1 MAAKEIYISVK
12 LDAKDGEKTIGK
24 LNNDIKFTLKN
35 IENLESAQALL
46 NDELKKAELG
56 SENYKELSKQLKVV
70 NQELKNIDLANETLD
85 SEQFATSVKGLAG
98 GLTDVAGGLTL
109 IGVSGEG
116 IEKIAETFAQVEG
129 LSKVIAGGLDIYN
142 EGLKVTNSII
152 TKAVAAHEALA
163 VATTA
168 EGNASLVASGKMK
181 ILNFIMNQNPILLL
195 VTGIGLLIGAFALLS
210 MSVDKQKTDLEVLNE
225 VQSEYNDL
233 LVESRKGYADERA
246 ELEKNL
252 AIAKDETQSKKDRE
266 TAIKNINAISPEYL
280 GNITLETINTKE
292 AKGAIDAYIESLDKK
307 AKAQAY
313 SNLLAKEYEKLV
325 ELQTKSGQE
334 LVGFWDMAGNSIKAQ
349 FEEISSGNLGAL
361 ISADQKTLQNALER
375 NAKRGE
381 ALKNQEIKSQE
392 KRIEIILEL
401 IKTET
406 KEGEINTEISNDA
419 KKNADDLQKKYDE
432 LAKKRLDNSNQL
444 AAELKRLRDQ
454 EELDLAKTEDDK
466 TKILFER
473 EALRLQNIYDNSQK
487 TEEDKK
493 NLYAALIKLD
503 EKYLRDKK
511 NKEDKA
517 QEEAEK
523 QAKQNALNTKNEELA
538 ELQAGFDQAEKLR
551 NTERQNEENEVNDR
565 YFRLIELAKKH
576 GEDVT
581 ALEEAQQTELKAI
594 KEKYAKEDEQL
605 KEEELQEFYD
615 IWRQKI
621 EITRASV
628 DAFGQIFEASFNSDF
643 DAIASAFSNLETLLL
658 DPENGIIAKF
668 QNGTLGA
675 IEAISMGLQI
685 AVELADQIMT
695 EKLEAEA
702 ERRTEI
708 YNADKEALDNSLA
721 NRLLSQAE
729 YDAKLKLLDQKKQ
742 QEELQAKRKAFNQ
755 GKAIAIVNAT
765 ILTAQAVLSAFSS
778 AAAIP
783 IAGVALG
790 PIMAGVAGALGAAQ
804 IAIIASQKFK
814 AARGGIVPGIGSGKF
829 DSVDAVLAP
838 GETVINSNSSRMF
851 PALLSEINRVGG
863 GIDLV
868 PQGIGTMGGTN
879 KTVYESNQQ
888 SNQAPVEAYVVEY
901 KRQNVANR
909 LSRIERSAE
918 IGRD

>member
-12 LDAKDGEKTIGK
+12 LDAKDGEKTINK
-24 LNNDIKFTLKN
+24 LNNDLKFTLKN
-35 IENLESAQALL
+35 IEDLESAQALL

-56 SENYKELSKQLKVV
+56 SDNYKNLAQQLKVV
-70 NQELKNIDLANETLD
+70 NQELKNIDLSNEVLD

-98 GLTDVAGGLTL
+98 GLTDVAGGLAL

-116 IEKIAETFAQVEG
+116 IEKIAETFAQIEG
-129 LSKVIAGGLDIYN
+129 LSKVIGGGLDIYN

-152 TKAVAAHEALA
+152 TKAAAAHEALA
-163 VATTA
+163 VAQA
-168 EGNASLVASGKMK
+168 AQGNAAVGAGAKMK

-210 MSVDKQKTDLEVLNE
+210 ISIDKQKTDLEVLNE

-313 SNLLAKEYEKLV
+313 SNLLSKEYEKLV

-334 LVGFWDMAGNSIKAQ
+334 LVGFWDQAGNSIKAQ
-349 FEEISSGNLGAL
+349 FEEISKGNLGAL
-361 ISADQKTLQNALER
+361 IATDQKTLQNAMER

-381 ALKNQEIKSQE
+381 TLKNQEIKSQE

-406 KEGEINTEISNDA
+406 KEGEINTELSNDA

-511 NKEDKA
+511 KKEDKA

-523 QAKQNALNTKNEELA
+523 QARQNALNTKNEELA

-605 KEEELQEFYD
+605 KKEELQNFYD
-615 IWRQKI
+615 SWRQKI

-628 DAFGQIFEASFNSDF
+628 DAFGQIFEASFNGDF

-695 EKLEAEA
+695 EKLEVEA
-702 ERRTEI
+702 ERRAEI

-765 ILTAQAVLSAFSS
+765 ILTAQAVLSAFAS

-851 PALLSEINRVGG
+851 PTLLSEINRVGG